1 MGMFRRPSL
10 CVYSTDPMTPSTGAI
25 FLALLSFV
33 VTFAVAR
40 VLGKRWR
47 KKRAEKAAL
56 EAAKGQ
62 SRQVRRA
69 RQRKNAGR

>member
-1 MGMFRRPSL
+1 
-10 CVYSTDPMTPSTGAI
+10 MTPSIPAI
-25 FLALLSFV
+25 LFALLSFV
-33 VTFAVAR
+33 ITFAVAR

-47 KKRAEKAAL
+47 KKRAEKAVL

-69 RQRKNAGR
+69 QHRKKSGR

>member
-1 MGMFRRPSL
+1 
-10 CVYSTDPMTPSTGAI
+10 MTPSIAAI
-25 FLALLSFV
+25 LFALLSFA
-33 VTFAVAR
+33 VTFTVAR

-47 KKRAEKAAL
+47 KKKADKAEL

-69 RQRKNAGR
+69 RQRKKS